1 MARLFSTPDSLMLS
15 FNRFVTVSISPE
27 AIQRAKEF
35 AAQVTP
41 TVGIP
46 GRGYADTHQQD
57 LEKIQH
63 DHFVSKVGEEAVKA
77 VFQQLGRQVQ
87 GPDYQIYAGKHK
99 SWAADL
105 WIDGVGLAVKTQTTT
120 AAAKFGLSWTFQAGA
135 YRYDPLLN
143 QPEAW
148 VCFVEFDEQNQSC
161 VVCPPHQI
169 QELAFA
175 EPKLAKLQGSKKVVY
190 ATRLP
195 ARRLPQTA

>member
-1 MARLFSTPDSLMLS
+1 MCESLMLS
-15 FNRFVTVSISPE
+15 LNQIVTVRITPD

-35 AAQVTP
+35 AMSVTP

-46 GRGYADTHQQD
+46 GRGYTDTRQQN
-57 LEKIQH
+57 LEKIRH

-77 VFQQLGRQVQ
+77 VCLQLGLQVQ
-87 GPDYQIYAGKHK
+87 GPDYQIYVGNQK

-105 WIDGVGLAVKTQTTT
+105 CINGVGLAVKTQTAT
-120 AAAKFGLSWTFQAGA
+120 AAQQFGLSWTFQAGA
-135 YRYDPLLN
+135 YRYDPILN

-169 QELAFA
+169 KDLTFS
-175 EPKLAKLQGSKKVVY
+175 EPKLARLKGSKKVVY

-195 ARRLPQTA
+195 ARQLPQPA